1 MGSVLHFMMKI
12 TTDIVY
18 VIGIIWLSRLSPG
31 STAFVQDTAGQLCS
45 VWVII
50 HFLAVLLLI
59 LLIWISNRSQCVYLL

>member
-45 VWVII
+45 V
-50 HFLAVLLLI
+50 
-59 LLIWISNRSQCVYLL
+59 